1 MWYNSRKTAIIPHL
15 WPDDSSQWPIISFRC
30 APRYNP
36 SRKTAIIP
44 LLWLDD
50 YTICRI
56 KQWNSLTA
64 ADCFCSSKGDAP
76 AFPEPLDQT
85 AGCGL
90 GKGAFYLSRPGERA
104 WGELNPA
111 GQPLSGPGWIREL
124 FSPASGSFLERINQ
138 RNG

>member
-1 MWYNSRKTAIIPHL
+1 MWYNSRKTAV
-15 WPDDSSQWPIISFRC
+15 
-30 APRYNP
+30 
-36 SRKTAIIP
+36 IP

-56 KQWNSLTA
+56 KRWNSLTA
-64 ADCFCSSKGDAP
+64 ADCFCSSGGDAP

-90 GKGAFYLSRPGERA
+90 EKGAFCLSRPGERA

-111 GQPLSGPGWIREL
+111 GQRD
-124 FSPASGSFLERINQ
+124 SPCLARAGSENCFLRQ
-138 RNG
+138 VGVF